1 MLSISERE
9 GDFYDLF
16 EHAEQTPGIK
26 ADWLVRMKFN
36 NRATLNI
43 NGKRDH
49 RLLHERIMEITPQ
62 QLVEF
67 AIPDGRGQL
76 VRTVTQELRL
86 ARLTLHPPTGR
97 RGKLRCVPVT
107 VTVLLAKERNPPK
120 GTQPLIW

>member
-1 MLSISERE
+1 RE

-16 EHAEQTPGIK
+16 ERAEQTPGIK

-67 AIPDGRGQL
+67 TIPDGRGQQA
-76 VRTVTQELRL
+76 RTLPDML
-86 ARLTLHPPTGR
+86 SSDAGPLSY
-97 RGKLRCVPVT
+97 
-107 VTVLLAKERNPPK
+107 
-120 GTQPLIW
+120 PLIYSSKVMIISLFDSTVMPDKYRHNGK